1 MKNTLDKGGFI
12 CDVFMDLSKAF
23 DVMKHDLLIAKL
35 GTYGFQK
42 DALYCMKS
50 YSTKRPQRVRVNSNF
65 RTWKRIISGVPQ
77 SSILGSLLLNIYL
90 NDLFLFVENSNLSN
104 YVDDNTLN
112 SSGNNLETGKTNSK
126 ERLSN
131 YHKMVLRKL
140 YGTEL
145 G

>member
-1 MKNTLDKGGFI
+1 
-12 CDVFMDLSKAF
+12 
-23 DVMKHDLLIAKL
+23 MKHDLLVVKL

-50 YSTKRPQRVRVNSNF
+50 YSMKRPQRVRVNSNF
-65 RTWKRIISGVPQ
+65 RTWERIISGVPP

-90 NDLFLFVENSNLSN
+90 NDLFLFVENSDLSN
-104 YVDDNTLN
+104 YVDGNNLN

-131 YHKMVLRKL
+131 CHKMVSRKL